1 MRDILIIADVSRT
14 EQIAAQTE
22 LKKNISKISPM
33 AKVVSVN
40 YHDKTTNPT
49 TLISDKNV
57 EYFTA
62 EDFTFF
68 FKMRNEK
75 LLEYLARDYDMALF
89 LCNEPQIHINFIAPY
104 VRSQIK
110 IGRRSIGEKYLNI
123 MLDTQSS
130 TTAELGRTMVDNI
143 KMLLSNSN

>member
-1 MRDILIIADVSRT
+1 MRSILIVSDVSRA
-14 EQIAAQTE
+14 EQIAAQNE
-22 LKKNISKISPM
+22 LRKNISKISPS

-68 FKMRNEK
+68 FRIRNEK
-75 LLEYLARDYDMALF
+75 LKEYLASEYDMALI
-89 LCNEPQIHINFIAPY
+89 LCNEQQTHINFIAPY
-104 VRSQIK
+104 IRSQIK
-110 IGRRSIGEKYLNI
+110 IGQRNIGEKYLNI
-123 MLDTQSS
+123 MLDTQSQS
-130 TTAELGRTMVDNI
+130 TAELGKTMVENI
-143 KMLLSNSN
+143 KMLLTNN